1 MRGNTVT
8 LELPLKRGKMGKTI
22 PLYQYDYGQ
31 KLILSGVELPAYY
44 EVDFSNELHGE
55 STSVIGDSTG
65 VAIPDAYLETGKPVY
80 VWLFVHDQL
89 TDGET
94 EYQGVIP
101 VIKRAQPSDQDPTPT
116 ERTVIAQAIAALN
129 DAWYEM
135 VAYETFHVGKLK
147 FEIDTNGDL
156 IFSYTDP
163 IPVEE
168 EEE

>member
-8 LELPLKRGKMGKTI
+8 LEMPMKRGKMGKTI

-31 KLILSGVELPAYY
+31 KLLFSGVDLPTYY

-55 STSVIGDSTG
+55 STSQIGDATG
-65 VAIPDAYLETGKPVY
+65 VSIPDSYLATGKPVY
-80 VWLFVHDQL
+80 VWFFVHDEV

-94 EYQGVIP
+94 EFTGVIP

-116 ERTVIAQAIAALN
+116 ERTVIAEAIEALN
-129 DAWYEM
+129 DAYAEM
-135 VAYETFHVGKLK
+135 AAFETLHVGSIK
-147 FEIDTNGDL
+147 FTINTDGEL
-156 IFSYTDP
+156 LFHYTDP

-168 EEE
+168 DD